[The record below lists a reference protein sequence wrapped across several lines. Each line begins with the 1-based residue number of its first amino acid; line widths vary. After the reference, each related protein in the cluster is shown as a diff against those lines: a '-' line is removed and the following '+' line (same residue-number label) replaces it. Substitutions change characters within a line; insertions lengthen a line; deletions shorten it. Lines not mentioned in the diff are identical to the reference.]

1 MNDKIALVTGAGRGV
16 GQAIALALGRA
27 GAHAGTPF
35 RVVVVDVNPD
45 AAQRTAD
52 AIMQAGGAASAQT
65 VDVTNK
71 LAVQTLIYT
80 VLETHG
86 RVDILVNA
94 AHVAPGSPAIK
105 LDEWEWN
112 RTLDVNL
119 KGAFLVS
126 QTVARAMRETGG
138 GIILNVLRPPEPAAN
153 AAVRAARE
161 GLVGLTAALAV
172 EWAGSGVHVEIL
184 EAAADQDQT
193 AAEAVRRCENRWRA
207 EKK

>member
-27 GAHAGTPF
+27 GAQVMA
-35 RVVVVDVNPD
+35 VDVNPD

-52 AIMQAGGAASAQT
+52 AIMQAGGAAAAQT

-126 QTVARAMRETGG
+126 QTVARAMNETGG
-138 GIILNVLRPPEPAAN
+138 GIILNVLRPVDAA
-153 AAVRAARE
+153 ATIAVRAARE
-161 GLVGLTAALAV
+161 GLIGLSAALAA
-172 EWAGSGVHVEIL
+172 EWAASGIHVEIL
-184 EAAADQDQT
+184 EAAEPRVA
-193 AAEAVRRCENRWRA
+193 AAETVQRCENRWPVSGSA
-207 EKK
+207 